1 MTTDELLGLV
11 KMNLQI
17 AGSGFDDYLSTL
29 IIPAAEAAIREE
41 GITLDLS
48 EIGDCN
54 LVVMYAAYLY
64 RKRAESTVN
73 GNLSWA
79 AGMPRMLRYALNN
92 RLFSEKMK
100 AEESGSEGGA

>member
-1 MTTDELLGLV
+1 MTNDELLELT
-11 KMNLQI
+11 KLNLQI
-17 AGSGFDDYLSTL
+17 AGSAFDEYLSTL
-29 IIPAAEAAIREE
+29 IIPAAKSAITQE

-48 EIGDCN
+48 DIGDCN
-54 LVVMYAAYLY
+54 LVIMYAAYLY

-92 RLFSEKMK
+92 RLFSQKM
-100 AEESGSEGGA
+100 SETDTSGGA